1 MGTSVFPGGSTETW
15 NDLSV
20 LTTRGDL
27 VYGSSGSPK
36 GTRLAVGSASDVLS
50 VTGDGLD
57 VEWAAAGGGGFSEF
71 VLAYNE
77 SAISCANTTMTPIL
91 CDAEK
96 LDSDSMHDTGSNE
109 SRITFTTAG
118 TYFIHM
124 RARTAAADAEWALY
138 MLESDG
144 PDWLYRDTRIIT
156 NSSAHCMQ
164 VSAILTRSA
173 ASYIS
178 MQVWQN
184 SGSSQDVQAWTG
196 AGSYS
201 MPLTYMMAFRIA

>member
-96 LDSDSMHDTGSNE
+96 LDSD
-109 SRITFTTAG
+109 
-118 TYFIHM
+118 
-124 RARTAAADAEWALY
+124 
-138 MLESDG
+138 
-144 PDWLYRDTRIIT
+144 
-156 NSSAHCMQ
+156 
-164 VSAILTRSA
+164 
-173 ASYIS
+173 
-178 MQVWQN
+178 
-184 SGSSQDVQAWTG
+184 
-196 AGSYS
+196 
-201 MPLTYMMAFRIA
+201 